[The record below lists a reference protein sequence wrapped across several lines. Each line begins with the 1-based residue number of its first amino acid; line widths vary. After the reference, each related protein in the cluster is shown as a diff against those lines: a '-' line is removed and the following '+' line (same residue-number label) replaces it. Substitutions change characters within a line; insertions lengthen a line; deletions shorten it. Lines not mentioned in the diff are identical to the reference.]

1 MQGVP
6 ETQLPWPVEDFV
18 PLMPRSPSG
27 WTMAVFGV
35 LAAGLGV
42 VGLIAPDALLT
53 LMGFT
58 PVTDSRRAE
67 GDYTTVF
74 VTASS
79 MAALNMGVYYVL
91 AALSD
96 WKAFFRWTVPFRLLT
111 CAVFT
116 LAVIGGRAP
125 SGFLGVGLW
134 EGLGAFVT
142 GAALRHEQR
151 GARAQGAE
159 ADPVT

>member
-1 MQGVP
+1 MR
-6 ETQLPWPVEDFV
+6 L
-18 PLMPRSPSG
+18 LPRSPSG

-42 VGLIAPDALLT
+42 VGLVAPDALLE

-58 PVTDSRRAE
+58 PVPDSRRAE
-67 GDYTTVF
+67 GDHTTVF
-74 VTASS
+74 LTASS

-96 WKAFFRWTVPFRLLT
+96 WKAFFGWTVPFRLLT
-111 CAVFT
+111 CVVFT

-134 EGLGAFVT
+134 EGIGAMVT
-142 GAALRHEQR
+142 GAALRYEQR
-151 GARAQGAE
+151 RAPARNLD
-159 ADPVT
+159 ADPAV